1 MTEAT
6 LPAFNF
12 ATDYMS
18 LIDVEDKAKEK
29 GQEFPYLRGLKK
41 LAHGHRGGVKAIRSR
56 VVKVPSV
63 GLGGMAGKEEKPD
76 CIAAV
81 TISYE
86 FNDGSVFEGSA
97 DASYKAHKAPYNLHL
112 VALAE
117 SKAEARAIR
126 RAFNI
131 SAVAKEEMGT
141 VPNLAEEAKQEA
153 EKMKGPIT
161 DVQIQGIKRL
171 AKRKQLRQGDLLEK
185 IGKADVG
192 DISKLTYEDGLA
204 ALKYVNKYKPKPVK
218 IEVKT
223 EETAK
228 AEG

>member
-1 MTEAT
+1 MT
-6 LPAFNF
+6 LPDFDI

-18 LIDVEDKAKEK
+18 LIDAEDKAKEK
-29 GQEFPYLRGLKK
+29 GEEFPYLRGLKK
-41 LAHGHRGGVKAIRSR
+41 LAYGHRQGLKSVRSR
-56 VVKVPSV
+56 IVKVPSV
-63 GLGGMAGKEEKPD
+63 GVGGLTGKDEKPD

-81 TISYE
+81 TITYE

-141 VPNLAEEAKQEA
+141 VPNLEEEEKEEAL
-153 EKMKGPIT
+153 KMEGPIT
-161 DVQIQGIKRL
+161 DVQLQGIKRL
-171 AKRKQLRQGDLLEK
+171 AKRKQLRQSELLEK
-185 IGKADVG
+185 IGRSEVG
-192 DISKLTYEDGLA
+192 DISKLTYADGLK
-204 ALKYVNKYKPKPVK
+204 ALKYVNKHKAKPATA
-218 IEVKT
+218 EV
-223 EETAK
+223 
-228 AEG
+228 AEAEA

>member
-1 MTEAT
+1 MT
-6 LPAFNF
+6 LPDFDI

-18 LIDVEDKAKEK
+18 LIDQEDKAKEK
-29 GQEFPYLRGLKK
+29 GEEFPYLRGLKK
-41 LAHGHRGGVKAIRSR
+41 LAYGHRQGLKSVRSR
-56 VVKVPSV
+56 IVKVPSV
-63 GLGGMAGKEEKPD
+63 GVGGLTGKDEKPD

-81 TISYE
+81 TITYE

-141 VPNLAEEAKQEA
+141 VQNFEEEEKEEAL
-153 EKMKGPIT
+153 KMEGPIT
-161 DVQIQGIKRL
+161 DVQLQGIKRL
-171 AKRKQLRQGDLLEK
+171 AKRKQLRQSELLEK
-185 IGKADVG
+185 IGRSEAG
-192 DISKLTYEDGLA
+192 DISKLTYADGLK
-204 ALKYVNKYKPKPVK
+204 ALKYVNKHKAKPATA
-218 IEVKT
+218 EV
-223 EETAK
+223 EE
-228 AEG
+228 AEVEEVEV